1 MAKAALSS
9 NDNTRVRKRDS
20 QTVLLLRTMRIRQ
33 WTKNVFVLSPLL
45 FSRHLFDLHVVQYA
59 VAGFFLF
66 SMIASAIYVLNDI
79 VDAKIDREHP
89 VKRLRPI
96 ASGDLNVRVAGI
108 TVAILVPV
116 TLGIAWAVHSGFAIV
131 LASYFTLNVVYSY
144 TLKKAVIIDVMTIAA
159 SFVLR
164 IVAGAVIIDVP
175 ISEWLLIC
183 TSLLALFLGFSK
195 RRHEITILEK
205 DAHVH
210 RPVLQEYS
218 TYFLDQMISLVTAS
232 TLICYILY
240 TVADETVM
248 KFGKGL
254 LFTAPFVLYG
264 LFRYYYLVHQKH
276 TGGDPTSEFL
286 SDKPL
291 LANVMLWAA
300 SIIVIIY
307 LT

>member
-1 MAKAALSS
+1 VAEETLTTRKQHHVGASS
-9 NDNTRVRKRDS
+9 QLT
-20 QTVLLLRTMRIRQ
+20 LLVRTMRIKQ

-45 FSRHLFDLHVVQYA
+45 FSKHLLEFDVVLHA
-59 VAGFFLF
+59 LAGFFLF

-79 VDAKIDREHP
+79 VDASTDRLHP
-89 VKRLRPI
+89 VKKLRPI
-96 ASGDLNVRVAGI
+96 ASGNLTTGTAGVA
-108 TVAILVPV
+108 VAVLVPL
-116 TLGIAWAVHSGFAIV
+116 TLGLAVLVHSGFAIV
-131 LASYFTLNVVYSY
+131 LAVYFVLNVIYSY
-144 TLKKAVIIDVMTIAA
+144 VLKKAVIVDVMTIAA

-195 RRHEITILEK
+195 RRHEITVLEE

-210 RPVLQEYS
+210 RPVLMEYS

-240 TVADETVM
+240 TVADETVL

-254 LFTAPFVLYG
+254 LFTVPFVLYG
-264 LFRYYYLVHQKH
+264 LFRYYYLVHQKK

-291 LANVMLWAA
+291 LANVSFWAI
-300 SIIVIIY
+300 SVIVIIY

>member
-1 MAKAALSS
+1 MSGEHKSPDVSAGSRTS
-9 NDNTRVRKRDS
+9 MV
-20 QTVLLLRTMRIRQ
+20 LRTMRIKQ
-33 WTKNVFVLSPLL
+33 WTKNVFVLSPVL
-45 FSRHLFDLHVVQYA
+45 FSRHLFDGEILLLA

-79 VDAKIDREHP
+79 VDASSDRTHP
-89 VKRLRPI
+89 VKKLRPI
-96 ASGDLNVRVAGI
+96 ASGALPVSVAGI
-108 TVAILVPV
+108 VVIILVPL
-116 TLGIAWAVHSGFAIV
+116 TLGAAWFIHPQFALV
-131 LASYFTLNVVYSY
+131 LCFYFVMNVVYSY
-144 TLKKAVIIDVMTIAA
+144 ALKRAVIVDVMTIAA

-195 RRHEITILEK
+195 RRHELTVMEH
-205 DAHVH
+205 DAHIH
-210 RPVLQEYS
+210 RPVLMEYS

-240 TVADETVM
+240 TVSDETVA
-248 KFGKGL
+248 KFGKEL
-254 LFTAPFVLYG
+254 LYTVPFVLYG
-264 LFRYYYLVHQKH
+264 LFRYYYLVHQKQ
-276 TGGDPTSEFL
+276 TGGDPTTEFL

-291 LANVMLWAA
+291 LLNVFLWAA
-300 SIIVIIY
+300 SVVVIIY

>member
-1 MAKAALSS
+1 MAKEPLNTLKSTDSPTSASALS
-9 NDNTRVRKRDS
+9 
-20 QTVLLLRTMRIRQ
+20 QIIRTMRIRQ

-45 FSRHLFDLHVVQYA
+45 FSGHLFDIDVVLHSI
-59 VAGFFLF
+59 AGFFLF
-66 SMIASAIYVLNDI
+66 SMIASSVYVLNDI
-79 VDAKIDREHP
+79 VDAEMDRTHP

-96 ASGDLNVRVAGI
+96 ASGTLSISVAGI
-108 TVAILVPV
+108 VVATLVPI
-116 TLGIAWAVHSGFAIV
+116 TILAAWLVHPGFAMV
-131 LASYFTLNVVYSY
+131 LGVYFAMNVVYSY
-144 TLKKAVIIDVMTIAA
+144 ALKRAVIIDVMTIAA

-195 RRHEITILEK
+195 RRHEITVLEE

-210 RPVLQEYS
+210 RPVLMEYS

-240 TVADETVM
+240 TVADETVAR
-248 KFGKGL
+248 FGKEL
-254 LFTAPFVLYG
+254 LYTVPFVLYG
-264 LFRYYYLVHQKH
+264 LFRYYYLIHQKQ
-276 TGGDPTSEFL
+276 TGGDPTTEFL

-291 LANVMLWAA
+291 LLNVFLWATL
-300 SIIVIIY
+300 IVVIIY